1 MSKRVKIITSVVMAV
16 LLLAVGTTVT
26 VMAQEE
32 TTPPEAG
39 AGGLLARVAEILDI
53 PQEDLLSAF
62 NQAKQEMRQEAFEGA
77 LDKAVEKGC
86 ITEQEAD
93 EITGWWGQKPEVTN
107 RGLLQHAFAFRLR
120 NHLPGEH
127 RGWHWAGPPRLAE

>member
-1 MSKRVKIITSVVMAV
+1 MSKRVKIVTSVVMAT
-16 LLLAVGTTVT
+16 LLLVAGTTVT

-39 AGGLLARVAEILDI
+39 ARGLLARVAEILDI
-53 PQEDLLSAF
+53 SQEDLSSAF
-62 NQAKQEMRQEAFEGA
+62 KQAQQEMRQEAFDRA
-77 LDKAVEKGC
+77 LDKAIDKGL

-93 EITGWWGQKPEVTN
+93 EITGWWGQKPEVVD
-107 RGLLQHAFAFRLR
+107 RGLLQRAFAFRLR